1 MLKITQHTLLQ
12 ELKRL
17 NFEALVQEETN
28 QIYLIFKHE
37 RREFPLFIRIL
48 HEVEL
53 LQLLTFIP
61 TNVKPECLND
71 LGRFLHM
78 VNKELDVPGFCLDE
92 ASGTVFY
99 RLILPTFQKEIN
111 PTIFEAFLNTSQVV
125 CKTFSPAIEA
135 IGNGVM
141 TLEEVIKKAQ
151 EAGTGKGTPS

>member
-1 MLKITQHTLLQ
+1 
-12 ELKRL
+12 
-17 NFEALVQEETN
+17 
-28 QIYLIFKHE
+28 
-37 RREFPLFIRIL
+37 
-48 HEVEL
+48 
-53 LQLLTFIP
+53 
-61 TNVKPECLND
+61 
-71 LGRFLHM
+71 M

>member
-1 MLKITQHTLLQ
+1 MLKVTQHTLLQ
-12 ELKRL
+12 ELKKL
-17 NFEALVQEETN
+17 NLEAQVQEETN

-48 HEVEL
+48 HEGEL

-92 ASGTVFY
+92 GSGTVFY
-99 RLILPTFQKEIN
+99 RLILPSFQKEIS
-111 PTIFEAFLNTSQVV
+111 PAIFEAFLNTSQVV

-151 EAGTGKGTPS
+151 EAGAPKGTES